1 MTKEREAVNN
11 VKGSLWNYYDE
22 DLLFDLPSMRIVQLL
37 IDWMSF
43 SNHDTAVCLRLI
55 LVFARSVVKET

>member
-1 MTKEREAVNN
+1 MMKEREAVNN

-37 IDWMSF
+37 M
-43 SNHDTAVCLRLI
+43 V
-55 LVFARSVVKET
+55 